1 LRALKGGKPEA
12 WGLEIGSFLPLFAG
26 SGINPVFNIC
36 SLFKKEIGREFLILA
51 WVDDQNPSL

>member
-1 LRALKGGKPEA
+1 MI
-12 WGLEIGSFLPLFAG
+12 LEIGSFLPLFAG